1 MNTIILIILILATL
15 TTTVLSIE
23 IKPLK
28 TGPISP
34 KAIPD
39 CSPNTFT
46 IDINEVRVEGVSV
59 NVRYRL
65 LLNSSYDLTA
75 FTLADYF
82 VICLD
87 YLVVRANER
96 QVTYKPRD
104 SDNLVNYFD
113 IVVENLEPLTLYS
126 IQAGYQLKNRPNQ
139 PVLQL
144 SPSVRTCF
152 GEPERPVNL
161 TLSSYLNGSFLIT
174 WNDPP
179 QARPQPCSYR
189 VVLRYSGSSNER
201 DLDNGANKWYY
212 LSKENSRTRVNVRVY
227 SVNEVV
233 CLPSSYQN
241 ECTNKT
247 IRSRSGTA
255 IDVEPGRD
263 FINGALVR
271 GENLIF
277 MIMIGLFATILAA
290 YF

>member
-1 MNTIILIILILATL
+1 MKTLISVILLSTL
-15 TTTVLSIE
+15 VTSIDV
-23 IKPLK
+23 KPSK
-28 TGPISP
+28 SGPISP

-65 LLNSSYDLTA
+65 QLNVSYDLTA
-75 FTLADYF
+75 FSLADYF
-82 VICLD
+82 IQCLD
-87 YLVVRANER
+87 YMVVRANER

-104 SDNLVNYFD
+104 SDNLLNYFD
-113 IVVENLEPLTLYS
+113 ILVDNLDPLTLYS
-126 IQAGYQLKNRPNQ
+126 IQAGYQLKNRPNL
-139 PVLQL
+139 PVLAS

-161 TLSSYLNGSFLIT
+161 TLSSYLNGSYLIT

-189 VVLRYSGSSNER
+189 VVLKYSGSNNER
-201 DLDNGANKWYY
+201 EMDTGANKWYY
-212 LSKENSRTRVNVRVY
+212 LSKENSRTKVNVRVY
-227 SVNEVV
+227 SVNEVA

-247 IRSRSGTA
+247 IRSRSATA

-263 FINGALVR
+263 FINRAIVGCENSMLVI
-271 GENLIF
+271 LI
-277 MIMIGLFATILAA
+277 GVFATIWAR